1 MFDLYQYLLRF
12 GVARLAKW
20 KPDFLHPDVFARAV
34 KQIRRIPWG
43 GRAASPTD
51 RLTVPAT
58 NHTHPPLPPSLP
70 HCLASPA
77 LLAAWPTFLVP
88 EPSYQAWIY
97 SCRHD
102 RSTTIIR
109 RVNERGYSMQDQPV
123 YCSHANTSA
132 TEFSSLSHPREYIDR
147 SSAVNLRL
155 LDRSSKVYSLV
166 RIRVTTNE
174 QWLNGEAG

>member
-12 GVARLAKW
+12 GAARLAKW
-20 KPDFLHPDVFARAV
+20 KPDFLHPDVFARAA

-58 NHTHPPLPPSLP
+58 NLTHPPLPPSLP

-77 LLAAWPTFLVP
+77 LLAAWSHLAVAET
-88 EPSYQAWIY
+88 SYRAWIY

-102 RSTTIIR
+102 RSVTIIR

-123 YCSHANTSA
+123 CYSQAYTYIRHGVLP
-132 TEFSSLSHPREYIDR
+132 FSIHEYILR
-147 SSAVNLRL
+147 SCSQPLVARSIPESL
-155 LDRSSKVYSLV
+155 LACKDTRRKE
-166 RIRVTTNE
+166 RGA
-174 QWLNGEAG
+174 LNGETG

>member
-20 KPDFLHPDVFARAV
+20 KPDFLHPNVFARAV

-58 NHTHPPLPPSLP
+58 NHTRPHFYRLCPIAWHLLPFSLRGPPSL
-70 HCLASPA
+70 L
-77 LLAAWPTFLVP
+77 P
-88 EPSYQAWIY
+88 EPSYRAWIY

-102 RSTTIIR
+102 RSTTTIIR
-109 RVNERGYSMQDQPV
+109 RVNERRYSMQDQPV
-123 YCSHANTSA
+123 CCSHANTPA
-132 TEFSSLSHPREYIDR
+132 TEFSPLSHPREYLDR
-147 SSAVNLRL
+147 SSSAVNLSGCSIDPRKFTRL
-155 LDRSSKVYSLV
+155 
-166 RIRVTTNE
+166 
-174 QWLNGEAG
+174 